1 MPFFFKFFLYYS
13 LQFLKSSGKPNFKDC
28 KFDFCFQFPLL
39 TKIIAI
45 LLPSIWQCD
54 GNNQTE
60 TKLAHCN
67 HNLLRNILFN
77 CILSKSPKTVV
88 TSAHSAS

>member
-1 MPFFFKFFLYYS
+1 MPFFLKFFLYYS
-13 LQFLKSSGKPNFKDC
+13 LQFLKISGKPNFKDC

-60 TKLAHCN
+60 TKLAHYN
-67 HNLLRNILFN
+67 HNLLRNRLFN
-77 CILSKSPKTVV
+77 CILS
-88 TSAHSAS
+88 

>member
-1 MPFFFKFFLYYS
+1 MPFLKFFLYYS
-13 LQFLKSSGKPNFKDC
+13 LQFLKISGKPNFKDC

-45 LLPSIWQCD
+45 LLPSIWQCG

-67 HNLLRNILFN
+67 HA
-77 CILSKSPKTVV
+77 T
-88 TSAHSAS
+88 

>member
-1 MPFFFKFFLYYS
+1 MPFLKKFLILYIC
-13 LQFLKSSGKPNFKDC
+13 C

-77 CILSKSPKTVV
+77 CILSKSPKTVF